1 MNFQPRDPNYQ
12 QKVQDSFDEQRFMDH
27 IGAQLTEVRPGYCEI
42 RVPFQESLTQQ
53 NGFFH
58 AGVISTIADNT
69 AGYAAFSLMTEKA
82 SVLTVEIKLNLLSPG
97 KGDMLI
103 GRGQVLKSGKTL
115 TVCRSDL
122 FVVQNGEEK
131 LCAAGQSTLIQ
142 LQETPEKGS

>member
-1 MNFQPRDPNYQ
+1 MNFKPRDPNFK
-12 QKVQDSFDEQRFMDH
+12 QKVQDSFDQQQFMGH
-27 IGAQLTEVRPGYCEI
+27 IGAQLIEVRPGYCEI

-58 AGVISTIADNT
+58 AGVISTIADNA
-69 AGYAAFSLMTEKA
+69 AGYAAFSLMDVKA
-82 SVLTVEIKLNLLSPG
+82 SVLTVEFKLNLLSPG

-115 TVCRSDL
+115 TICRSDL
-122 FVVQNGEEK
+122 FVVQNGQEK

-142 LQETPEKGS
+142 LKEPPSQTP

>member
-1 MNFQPRDPNYQ
+1 MNFQPRDPNFQ
-12 QKVQDSFDEQRFMDH
+12 QKVRDSFDQQQFMEH
-27 IGAQLTEVRPGYCEI
+27 IGAQLFEVRPGYCEI

-58 AGVISTIADNT
+58 AGVISTIADNA
-69 AGYAAFSLMTEKA
+69 AGYAAFSLMDEKA

-115 TVCRSDL
+115 SICRSDL

-142 LQETPEKGS
+142 LQKTPNKG

>member
-1 MNFQPRDPNYQ
+1 MNFQPRDPNFQ
-12 QKVQDSFDEQRFMDH
+12 QKVRDSFNQQQFMGH
-27 IGAQLTEVRPGYCEI
+27 IGAQLVEVRPGYCEI

-69 AGYAAFSLMTEKA
+69 AGYAAFSLMAEKA
-82 SVLTVEIKLNLLSPG
+82 SVLTVEFKLNLLSPG
-97 KGDMLI
+97 KGDLLI
-103 GRGQVLKSGKTL
+103 GRGTVLKSGKTL

-142 LQETPEKGS
+142 LLETPNRT

>member
-1 MNFQPRDPNYQ
+1 MNFQPRDPNFQ
-12 QKVQDSFDEQRFMDH
+12 QKVRDSFDQQKFMAH
-27 IGAQLTEVRPGYCEI
+27 IGAQLTEVSLGYCEI

-69 AGYAAFSLMTEKA
+69 AGYAAFSLMEEKA

-97 KGDMLI
+97 KGDLLI

-142 LQETPEKGS
+142 LQETTKS

>member
-1 MNFQPRDPNYQ
+1 MSFQPRDPNFK
-12 QKVQDSFDEQRFMDH
+12 QKVQDSFEQQQFMDH
-27 IGAQLTEVRPGYCEI
+27 IGAQLTDVRPGYCEI
-42 RVPFQESLTQQ
+42 RGPFQDSLTQH

-58 AGVISTIADNT
+58 AGVISTIADNA
-69 AGYAAFSLMTEKA
+69 AGYAAYSLMDENA

-103 GRGQVLKSGKTL
+103 GRGSVLKSGKTL
-115 TVCRSDL
+115 TICRSDL

-142 LQETPEKGS
+142 LKESTNKS

>member
-1 MNFQPRDPNYQ
+1 MNFQPRDPNF
-12 QKVQDSFDEQRFMDH
+12 QKKVRDSFDQQQFMEH
-27 IGAQLTEVRPGYCEI
+27 IGATLVEVRPGYCEI

-58 AGVISTIADNT
+58 AGVISTIADNS
-69 AGYAAFSLMTEKA
+69 AGYAAFSLMAVEA
-82 SVLTVEIKLNLLSPG
+82 SVLTVEFKLNLLSPG

-122 FVVQNGEEK
+122 FVVQNGKEK

-142 LQETPEKGS
+142 LLETPDQSS

>member
-1 MNFQPRDPNYQ
+1 MNFQPRDPNFQ
-12 QKVQDSFDEQRFMDH
+12 QKVRDSFDQQKFMAH
-27 IGAQLTEVRPGYCEI
+27 IGAQLTEVSPGYCEI

-69 AGYAAFSLMTEKA
+69 GGYAAFSLMDEKA

-97 KGDMLI
+97 KGNMLI
-103 GRGQVLKSGKTL
+103 GRGTVLKSGKTL
-115 TVCRSDL
+115 TVCRSDI
-122 FVVQNGEEK
+122 FVVQNGVEK

-142 LQETPEKGS
+142 LLP